1 MKIKVTPVSRK
12 FGKYLPG
19 DPFELPARAA
29 KLYIKIGRL
38 AAVTDEQIER
48 AEKAMQYQTRAM
60 QAAPAPAAETAA
72 IVAAETTA
80 AEVDS
85 AGVEWNA
92 EIHAANKLKKADGTW
107 RRRAGRSAAST
118 EE

>member
-12 FGKYLPG
+12 FGKYKPG

-29 KLYIKIGRL
+29 KIYIRIGRL

-60 QAAPAPAAETAA
+60 TAEPPAVVTHTAS
-72 IVAAETTA
+72 V
-80 AEVDS
+80 EVDA
-85 AGVEWNA
+85 AGVEWNP

-107 RRRAGRSAAST
+107 RRRAGRSAAASD
-118 EE
+118 E